1 MILILYFNKQKATRS
16 DGILKKIKLPL
27 LSILV
32 GFLNGLFGAGGG
44 MIAVPM
50 LKSNG
55 LPVQKS
61 HATSIAMI
69 LPLCILSGYFY
80 FKNGHFAL
88 QEALPFIPGA
98 VLGAVVGAF
107 LLKKIHAIW
116 LKRIFG
122 VLIIYA
128 SIRILL
134 K

>member
-1 MILILYFNKQKATRS
+1 M
-16 DGILKKIKLPL
+16 PL

-50 LKSNG
+50 LKSYG
-55 LPVQKS
+55 LPAQKS
-61 HATSIAMI
+61 HATSLAMI
-69 LPLCILSGYFY
+69 LPLSVLSGYFY
-80 FKNGHFAL
+80 LTKGYFVIG
-88 QEALPFIPGA
+88 EALPFIPGA
-98 VLGAVVGAF
+98 ILGAIVGAS
-107 LLKKIHAIW
+107 LLKKIRAIW